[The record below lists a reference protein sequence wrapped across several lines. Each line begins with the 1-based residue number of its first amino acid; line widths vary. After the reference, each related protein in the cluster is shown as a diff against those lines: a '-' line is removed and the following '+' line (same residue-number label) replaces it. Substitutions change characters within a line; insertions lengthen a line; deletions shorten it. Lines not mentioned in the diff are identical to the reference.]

1 MELSRKYPG
10 CHVTVGA
17 RSQAEQCVPGGV
29 KVIWHHFSFDNFT
42 ILAAILA
49 SYRVILVIEVIEVI
63 DITHATE
70 SRLQRECSCHAKRRS
85 AALGRCLP
93 AQEPCHGPWNLI
105 QVILKILSSS
115 DLWQWPNMENECWKL
130 LEAAGSCWKLEFRHL
145 PLSGCLVTSMPL
157 SQELLPSSAR
167 LQRKNVRCIWPSL
180 P

>member
-1 MELSRKYPG
+1 
-10 CHVTVGA
+10 
-17 RSQAEQCVPGGV
+17 VPGGV

-115 DLWQWPNMENECWKL
+115 DLWRWPNMENECWKL
-130 LEAAGSCWKLEFRHL
+130 LEAGIS
-145 PLSGCLVTSMPL
+145 
-157 SQELLPSSAR
+157 SSATVWLFGDIHATFTR
-167 LQRKNVRCIWPSL
+167 TSAILSETTT
-180 P
+180 